1 MTIMAIFTLP
11 DLEMDMLNDLMDEI
25 NQLYEESE
33 TTLIELELKPNDIE
47 LQRSLFRAI
56 HTIKGDLGLVMFSP
70 IIPLV
75 SHVEDLL
82 DFLRKGKVTYT
93 SIMSDLVLLTMD
105 RVKVFVETVI
115 NQGKVE
121 YDEVLYIN
129 LGAQVAKVNPDNP
142 QQHEKLLTKAV
153 LLLDPTLEVDD
164 EDEEPQELPEVAKR
178 FDVELKDDLT
188 FFREVMQPI
197 ERRSRYWAG
206 KGVRIAKMCQYIN
219 EVAGN
224 PIPEEQLIAACYVHD
239 FGMAFVNHEL
249 LHKPDGLTPQEKM
262 VINDHVY
269 GSTQLL
275 KNLSQWQYAL
285 KIVMQ
290 HHERC
295 NGSGYP
301 LGLKDE
307 EICDGAKLWAIVDSF
322 EALTHERAQSTHVKR
337 PIRRAV
343 LQLNAEADGLFCPI
357 WMGHFNTAMMKLI
370 SKN

>member
-1 MTIMAIFTLP
+1 MTIMTIFTLP

-164 EDEEPQELPEVAKR
+164 EDEEPQ
-178 FDVELKDDLT
+178 
-188 FFREVMQPI
+188 
-197 ERRSRYWAG
+197 
-206 KGVRIAKMCQYIN
+206 
-219 EVAGN
+219 
-224 PIPEEQLIAACYVHD
+224 
-239 FGMAFVNHEL
+239 
-249 LHKPDGLTPQEKM
+249 
-262 VINDHVY
+262 
-269 GSTQLL
+269 
-275 KNLSQWQYAL
+275 
-285 KIVMQ
+285 
-290 HHERC
+290 
-295 NGSGYP
+295 
-301 LGLKDE
+301 
-307 EICDGAKLWAIVDSF
+307 
-322 EALTHERAQSTHVKR
+322 
-337 PIRRAV
+337 
-343 LQLNAEADGLFCPI
+343 
-357 WMGHFNTAMMKLI
+357 
-370 SKN
+370 